1 MNRFDTSEKHLQAL
15 HPGELDKEFL
25 GDVADAVFVLMPQG
39 QVDVEAVASLLS
51 IHPARL
57 RRKVKNVTGLTAS
70 NYFYVLR
77 LRKVISML
85 DAWPRYTITQIGQMC
100 GFADNAHFTHAFKRW
115 MDTSPSSYVARG
127 KG

>member
-1 MNRFDTSEKHLQAL
+1 MNRFDTYEKHLQTQ
-15 HPGELDKEFL
+15 HPGELEKEFL
-25 GDVADAVFVLMPQG
+25 DDVANAVYALMPQG
-39 QVDVEAVASLLS
+39 QVDVDVVASLLS

-57 RRKVKNVTGLTAS
+57 RRKLKDITGLTAS

-77 LRKVISML
+77 LRKVLSLL

-115 MDTSPSSYVARG
+115 LDTSPSSYVARG
-127 KG
+127 RG